1 VASGPEP
8 EGVVTVRRSGGS
20 LITTIP
26 ARVARR
32 LGIRKGMELTVYL
45 TYDEDLDTEAILYVP
60 KRGRGPRPAPSQR
73 YVGSSRSPRK
83 PGHEAPRWEGA
94 GKSRMGVKASN
105 ALAGQNGGREAP
117 ADEGLSSGA
126 RQECPRG
133 ACAEQSPLEKLAGKC
148 YIKQSP
154 TGICFGRERRSG
166 PQNAERSQGSTCF
179 GRELA
184 ANSKPQSPRG
194 AERLTARE
202 ARQEQP
208 VLMADGGS
216 EGCCGRCKHYDIWR
230 GKCSLN
236 GEKRS
241 PHAPACER
249 FHDITS
255 STKKHGLT
263 CGDCQYFT
271 IMPDLTTWCKFW
283 EMPVSP
289 DRPACDKF
297 MM

>member
-1 VASGPEP
+1 MTISTRE
-8 EGVVTVRRSGGS
+8 VVVR
-20 LITTIP
+20 T
-26 ARVARR
+26 
-32 LGIRKGMELTVYL
+32 
-45 TYDEDLDTEAILYVP
+45 
-60 KRGRGPRPAPSQR
+60 
-73 YVGSSRSPRK
+73 
-83 PGHEAPRWEGA
+83 
-94 GKSRMGVKASN
+94 
-105 ALAGQNGGREAP
+105 READGRYFKAEMTDYGDGLPTVKVRFISPGPFP
-117 ADEGLSSGA
+117 AALVGA
-126 RQECPRG
+126 P
-133 ACAEQSPLEKLAGKC
+133 GKVA
-148 YIKQSP
+148 KMLK
-154 TGICFGRERRSG
+154 
-166 PQNAERSQGSTCF
+166 
-179 GRELA
+179 EL
-184 ANSKPQSPRG
+184 
-194 AERLTARE
+194 ARE
-202 ARQEQP
+202 ALELASWLEKNGGQESK
-208 VLMADGGS
+208 LMCDGGS